1 MPGCRWTPGW
11 PRSCRRCGPTCP
23 CPTPPRGRCTPG
35 SAERHRQIR
44 RRGGW
49 TGHAGR
55 RLRCRAPDARAKAN
69 VRERWVGV
77 AWSASIL
84 KPAFPTAFSLMHTS
98 LQLVLILL
106 AVAVLVAAAARAL
119 RLPTMLGYLVTGI
132 AIGPFALGWIPDIA
146 EARYLAE
153 FGVVFLMF
161 SIGLEFSLPR
171 LMTMRMTV
179 LGFGGAQVV
188 LTIAFTA
195 LVAWMLG
202 LPLLASLALG
212 GIMSMS
218 STAIVSKL
226 LAERLEIQTPH
237 GRQIFGALLF
247 QDLAVVPLLILIPAF
262 ATQSDAMATDLA
274 LAMFKAVVVLGFL
287 LFVGQRIMRPWF
299 QWVAGR
305 KSPELFTLNLLL
317 FTLGLAFLTESAG
330 LSLALGAFLAG
341 MLISETEYRYQ
352 VEDDIKPFR
361 DVLLGLFFVT
371 IGMRLDLMQVML
383 KVDVLLLVVAII
395 IGKGVLVAALS
406 MAFGSS
412 RPTAVRTAVGL
423 AQAGEF
429 GFVLLAQATD
439 LKLLGVGVSQPVLAA
454 MVLSMLIAPFMI
466 HRMDTLTR
474 LIAGSEWAGRAK
486 EVHDIAVKTFG
497 KARHVIVC
505 GYGRSGQNLARLLE
519 AEGISF
525 IALDADPERIRAVAA
540 SGVSVVYGDAS
551 RREVLVAAG
560 LSRAQAVV
568 VTYADVHSSMAILR
582 HVRELR
588 PELPVVVRTID
599 DTHID
604 ALKAAGA
611 AEVVSEV
618 MEGSLMLASHALML
632 LGVPLTQVLKRIREV
647 RETRYAM
654 MRGFFRGASDA
665 DDELDQHAQPR
676 LHTVLITQ
684 GAAAAGH
691 SLESLALDELLVE
704 VVAIRRQGIK
714 GVDPQPDTE
723 IQVGDVLVLRGAADG
738 LAAAEFRVLQ
748 G

>member
-1 MPGCRWTPGW
+1 MH
-11 PRSCRRCGPTCP
+11 S
-23 CPTPPRGRCTPG
+23 
-35 SAERHRQIR
+35 
-44 RRGGW
+44 
-49 TGHAGR
+49 
-55 RLRCRAPDARAKAN
+55 
-69 VRERWVGV
+69 
-77 AWSASIL
+77 
-84 KPAFPTAFSLMHTS
+84 SLE
-98 LQLVLILL
+98 LALILL
-106 AVAVLVAAAARAL
+106 AAAVLVAAVTRAL
-119 RLPTMLGYLVTGI
+119 HLPTMLGYLLTGI
-132 AIGPFALGWIPDIA
+132 AIGPYALGWIPDSE

-179 LGFGGAQVV
+179 FGFGGAQVV
-188 LTIAFTA
+188 LTILITA
-195 LVAWMLG
+195 LIAWLLD
-202 LPLLASLALG
+202 LPLLAAIALG

-218 STAIVSKL
+218 STAIVSKM

-262 ATQSDAMATDLA
+262 AKDADDMGFVLG
-274 LAMFKAVVVLGFL
+274 LAMFKAVLVLGFL
-287 LFVGQRIMRPWF
+287 LFFGQRIMRPWF
-299 QWVAGR
+299 QWVASR
-305 KSPELFTLNLLL
+305 KSPEIFTLNLLL

-341 MLISETEYRYQ
+341 MLVSETEYRYQ

-371 IGMRLDLMQVML
+371 IGMRLDLGQVIVNWL
-383 KVDVLLLVVAII
+383 DVLLMLLAII
-395 IGKGVLVAALS
+395 VGKGLLVAGLAKL
-406 MAFGSS
+406 FGSVRATS
-412 RPTAVRTAVGL
+412 VRTALGL

-429 GFVLLAQATD
+429 GFVLLAVAYD
-439 LKLLGVGVSQPVLAA
+439 LKLLGADIAQPVLAS
-454 MVLSMLIAPFMI
+454 MVLSMLVAPLI
-466 HRMDTLTR
+466 INNMDKLTG
-474 LIAGSEWAGRAK
+474 LLAGSEWAGRAK

-497 KARHVIVC
+497 KSKHVIIC

-525 IALDADPERIRAVAA
+525 VALESDPERIRAVAA
-540 SGVSVVYGDAS
+540 LGVSVVYGDAS
-551 RREVLVAAG
+551 RREVLMAAG

-568 VTYADVHSSMAILR
+568 VTYADLHSSMAILR

-604 ALKAAGA
+604 KLKEAGA

-618 MEGSLMLASHALML
+618 MEGSLMLASQAMML
-632 LGVPLTQVLKRIREV
+632 VGVPFTQVLKRIREV
-647 RETRYAM
+647 RESRYAM
-654 MRGFFRGASDA
+654 MRGFFHGASDV
-665 DDELDQHAQPR
+665 DDVLDHATHSR
-676 LHTVLITQ
+676 LNTILVSQ
-684 GAAAAGH
+684 GSAAIGRT
-691 SLESLALDELLVE
+691 LEALDLDELLVE
-704 VVAIRRQGIK
+704 VVAIRRQGGK
-714 GVDPQPDTE
+714 SLEPQPETE

-738 LAAAEFRVLQ
+738 LAAAEIRLLQ

>member
-1 MPGCRWTPGW
+1 
-11 PRSCRRCGPTCP
+11 
-23 CPTPPRGRCTPG
+23 
-35 SAERHRQIR
+35 
-44 RRGGW
+44 
-49 TGHAGR
+49 
-55 RLRCRAPDARAKAN
+55 
-69 VRERWVGV
+69 
-77 AWSASIL
+77 
-84 KPAFPTAFSLMHTS
+84 MHSS
-98 LQLVLILL
+98 LQIVLILL

-132 AIGPFALGWIPDIA
+132 AIGPFALGWIPDS
-146 EARYLAE
+146 EGARYLAE

-171 LMTMRMTV
+171 LMTMRLTV
-179 LGFGGAQVV
+179 FGFGGAQVG
-188 LTIAFTA
+188 LTILFTA
-195 LVAWMLG
+195 LIAWLLD
-202 LPLLASLALG
+202 LPLLAAVALG

-262 ATQSDAMATDLA
+262 ARESATMGTDLM
-274 LAMFKAVVVLGFL
+274 LAMLKAIAVLGFL

-341 MLISETEYRYQ
+341 MLVSETEYRYQ

-371 IGMRLDLMQVML
+371 IGMRLDLMQVMANWG
-383 KVDVLLLVVAII
+383 DVLILVTAIVLGKGLLVA
-395 IGKGVLVAALS
+395 GLS
-406 MAFGSS
+406 MAFGSA
-412 RPTAVRTAVGL
+412 RPTAARTALGL

-429 GFVLLAQATD
+429 GFVLLAQAAD
-439 LKLLGVGVSQPVLAA
+439 LKLLGAEVTQPVLAA
-454 MVLSMLIAPFMI
+454 MVMSMLIAPVLI
-466 HRMDTLTR
+466 NRMDSLTR
-474 LIAGSEWAGRAK
+474 LLAGSEWAGRAK

-497 KARHVIVC
+497 KTKHVIVC

-519 AEGISF
+519 AEGVTF
-525 IALDADPERIRAVAA
+525 VALDADPERIRAVAA

-568 VTYADVHSSMAILR
+568 VTYSDLHSSMAILR

-632 LGVPLTQVLKRIREV
+632 LGVPLSQVLKRIRKV
-647 RETRYAM
+647 RESRYAM

-665 DDELDQHAQPR
+665 DDELDAHAQPR
-676 LHTVLITQ
+676 LHTVLVTQ
-684 GAAAAGH
+684 GAAAVGH
-691 SLESLALDELLVE
+691 TLDELALDELLVE
-704 VVAIRRQGIK
+704 VVAIRRHGIQGI
-714 GVDPQPDTE
+714 DPEPAARIE
-723 IQVGDVLVLRGAADG
+723 ASDVLVLRGAADG
-738 LAAAEFRVLQ
+738 LAAAEFRVMQ

>member
-1 MPGCRWTPGW
+1 
-11 PRSCRRCGPTCP
+11 
-23 CPTPPRGRCTPG
+23 
-35 SAERHRQIR
+35 
-44 RRGGW
+44 
-49 TGHAGR
+49 
-55 RLRCRAPDARAKAN
+55 
-69 VRERWVGV
+69 
-77 AWSASIL
+77 
-84 KPAFPTAFSLMHTS
+84 MHSS

-106 AVAVLVAAAARAL
+106 AAAVLVVAAARAL

-132 AIGPFALGWIPDIA
+132 AIGPFALGWIPDS
-146 EARYLAE
+146 EEERYLAE

-171 LMTMRMTV
+171 LMTMRATV
-179 LGFGGAQVV
+179 FGFGGAQVV
-188 LTIAFTA
+188 LTIACAA
-195 LVAWMLG
+195 LIAWLFG
-202 LPLLASLALG
+202 LPLLAAVALG

-262 ATQSDAMATDLA
+262 AKDADDMGMVLGLA
-274 LAMFKAVVVLGFL
+274 VLKAVAVLGFL
-287 LFVGQRIMRPWF
+287 LFVGQRVMRPWF

-317 FTLGLAFLTESAG
+317 FTLGLAFLTEKAG

-341 MLISETEYRYQ
+341 MLVSETEYRYQ

-371 IGMRLDLMQVML
+371 IGMRLDPMQVML
-383 KVDVLLLVVAII
+383 NWNSVLLLVAAIV
-395 IGKGVLVAALS
+395 IGKGLLVAGLAT
-406 MAFGSS
+406 AFGST
-412 RPTAVRTAVGL
+412 RPTAVRTALGL

-429 GFVLLAQATD
+429 GFVLLAQAAD
-439 LKLLGVGVSQPVLAA
+439 LKLLGADITQPVLAA
-454 MVLSMLIAPFMI
+454 MVVSMLIAPLLI
-466 HRMDTLTR
+466 NRMDTLTR
-474 LIAGSEWAGRAK
+474 LLAGSEWAGRAK
-486 EVHDIAVKTFG
+486 EVHDIAVRTFG
-497 KARHVIVC
+497 KTRHVIVC

-519 AEGISF
+519 AEGISLV
-525 IALDADPERIRAVAA
+525 ALDADPERIRAVAA

-568 VTYADVHSSMAILR
+568 VTYSDVHSSMAILR
-582 HVRELR
+582 HVRELK

-632 LGVPLTQVLKRIREV
+632 VGVPLSRVLKRVRDV

-665 DDELDQHAQPR
+665 DDELDQQTQPR
-676 LHTVLITQ
+676 LNTVLVTQ
-684 GAAAAGH
+684 GAAAVGR
-691 SLESLALDELLVE
+691 SLEELALDELLVD
-704 VVAIRRQGIK
+704 VVAIRRQGGK
-714 GVDPQPDTE
+714 GVEPRPDTR
-723 IQVGDVLVLRGAADG
+723 IQAGDVLVLRGAADG
-738 LAAAEFRVLQ
+738 LATAEFRVLQ

>member
-1 MPGCRWTPGW
+1 
-11 PRSCRRCGPTCP
+11 
-23 CPTPPRGRCTPG
+23 
-35 SAERHRQIR
+35 
-44 RRGGW
+44 
-49 TGHAGR
+49 
-55 RLRCRAPDARAKAN
+55 
-69 VRERWVGV
+69 
-77 AWSASIL
+77 
-84 KPAFPTAFSLMHTS
+84 MHSS

-106 AVAVLVAAAARAL
+106 AAAVLVVAVARIL
-119 RLPTMLGYLVTGI
+119 RLPTMLGYLVTGV
-132 AIGPFALGWIPDIA
+132 AIGPFALGLIPDSQ

-171 LMTMRMTV
+171 LMSMRMTV
-179 LGFGGAQVV
+179 FGFGGAQVV
-188 LTIAFTA
+188 LTIALTA
-195 LVAWMLG
+195 LIAWLLD
-202 LPLLASLALG
+202 LPLLAAIALG

-247 QDLAVVPLLILIPAF
+247 QDLAVVPLIILIPAF
-262 ATQSDAMATDLA
+262 TQDSDAMAATLG
-274 LAMFKAVVVLGFL
+274 LAMLKAVVVLAFL

-299 QWVAGR
+299 QWVAGH

-341 MLISETEYRYQ
+341 MLVSETEYRYQ

-371 IGMRLDLMQVML
+371 IGMHLDPMQVMQNWGG
-383 KVDVLLLVVAII
+383 VLLMVAAIV
-395 IGKGVLVAALS
+395 IGKGLLVAGLA
-406 MAFGSS
+406 MVFGSA
-412 RPTAVRTAVGL
+412 RPTAVRTALGL

-429 GFVLLAQATD
+429 GFVLLALAVD
-439 LKLLGVGVSQPVLAA
+439 MKLLGADITQPVLAA
-454 MVLSMLIAPFMI
+454 MVLSMLIAPLLI
-466 HRMDTLTR
+466 NRMDLLTR

-497 KARHVIVC
+497 KTKHVILC

-519 AEGISF
+519 AEDITF
-525 IALDADPERIRAVAA
+525 VALDADPERIRAVAA

-568 VTYADVHSSMAILR
+568 VTYSDVHSSMAILR

-599 DTHID
+599 ETHID
-604 ALKAAGA
+604 ELKAAGA
-611 AEVVSEV
+611 TEVVSEM

-632 LGVPLTQVLKRIREV
+632 LGVPLSQVLKRIREV
-647 RETRYAM
+647 RESRYAM
-654 MRGFFRGASDA
+654 MRGFFRGSSDV
-665 DDELDQHAQPR
+665 DDELDHHAQPR
-676 LHTVLITQ
+676 LHTVLVTQ
-684 GAAAAGH
+684 GAAAAGRR
-691 SLESLALDELLVE
+691 LESLALDELLVD

-723 IQVGDVLVLRGAADG
+723 IHVGDVLMLRGAADG
-738 LAAAEFRVLQ
+738 LAAAEIRVLQ

>member
-1 MPGCRWTPGW
+1 
-11 PRSCRRCGPTCP
+11 
-23 CPTPPRGRCTPG
+23 
-35 SAERHRQIR
+35 
-44 RRGGW
+44 
-49 TGHAGR
+49 
-55 RLRCRAPDARAKAN
+55 
-69 VRERWVGV
+69 
-77 AWSASIL
+77 
-84 KPAFPTAFSLMHTS
+84 MHSS

-132 AIGPFALGWIPDIA
+132 AIGPFALGWIPDSE

-179 LGFGGAQVV
+179 FGFGGAQVV
-188 LTIAFTA
+188 LTIVLTA
-195 LVAWMLG
+195 LIAWLLD
-202 LPLLASLALG
+202 LPLLAAIALG

-262 ATQSDAMATDLA
+262 AKESDAMAAILG

-299 QWVAGR
+299 QWVAGH

-383 KVDVLLLVVAII
+383 NWGDVLLLVAAIVV
-395 IGKGVLVAALS
+395 GKILLVGGLA

-412 RPTAVRTAVGL
+412 RPTAVRTALGL

-429 GFVLLAQATD
+429 GFVLLAQAAD
-439 LKLLGVGVSQPVLAA
+439 LRLLGAEITQPVLAA
-454 MVLSMLIAPFMI
+454 MVVSMLIAPLLI
-466 HRMDTLTR
+466 HRMDAITR

-497 KARHVIVC
+497 KTQHVIVC
-505 GYGRSGQNLARLLE
+505 GYGRSGQNLSRLLE

-525 IALDADPERIRAVAA
+525 VALDADPERIRAVAA
-540 SGVSVVYGDAS
+540 SGVNVVYGDAS

-568 VTYADVHSSMAILR
+568 VTYADLHSSMAILR
-582 HVRELR
+582 HVRDLR

-676 LHTVLITQ
+676 LNTVLITQ

-691 SLESLALDELLVE
+691 SLESLALGELLVE

-723 IQVGDVLVLRGAADG
+723 IKVGDVLVLRGTADG

>member
-1 MPGCRWTPGW
+1 
-11 PRSCRRCGPTCP
+11 
-23 CPTPPRGRCTPG
+23 
-35 SAERHRQIR
+35 
-44 RRGGW
+44 
-49 TGHAGR
+49 
-55 RLRCRAPDARAKAN
+55 
-69 VRERWVGV
+69 
-77 AWSASIL
+77 
-84 KPAFPTAFSLMHTS
+84 MHSS
-98 LQLVLILL
+98 LQIVLVLL

-132 AIGPFALGWIPDIA
+132 AIGPYAMGWIPDSA

-179 LGFGGAQVV
+179 FGFGGAQVV
-188 LTIAFTA
+188 LTTLLAAVI
-195 LVAWMLG
+195 AWMLG
-202 LPLLASLALG
+202 LPPLAAVAVG
-212 GIMSMS
+212 GIMSLS

-237 GRQIFGALLF
+237 GRQILGALLF

-262 ATQSDAMATDLA
+262 ARESEAMAATLG

-299 QWVAGR
+299 QWVAGF

-317 FTLGLAFLTESAG
+317 FTLGLAFLTEVAG

-341 MLISETEYRYQ
+341 MLVSETEYRYQ

-371 IGMRLDLMQVML
+371 IGMRLDLMQVIFHWG
-383 KVDVLLLVVAII
+383 DVLLLVAAIV
-395 IGKGVLVAALS
+395 IGKGLLVAGLA
-406 MAFGSS
+406 MVFGSA
-412 RPTAVRTAVGL
+412 RPTAARTALGL

-429 GFVLLAQATD
+429 GFVLLAQAAD
-439 LKLLGVGVSQPVLAA
+439 LKLLGAEITQPVLAA
-454 MVLSMLIAPFMI
+454 MVLSMLVAPLLI
-466 HRMDTLTR
+466 NHMDTLTR

-486 EVHDIAVKTFG
+486 QVHDIAVKTFG
-497 KARHVIVC
+497 KSRHVILC

-519 AEGISF
+519 AEGITF
-525 IALDADPERIRAVAA
+525 VALDADPERIRAVAA

-560 LSRAQAVV
+560 LSRAQAVI
-568 VTYADVHSSMAILR
+568 VTYSDVHSSMAILR

-632 LGVPLTQVLKRIREV
+632 LGVPLAQVLKRVRGV
-647 RETRYAM
+647 RESRYSL
-654 MRGFFRGASDA
+654 MRGYFRGASDVEE
-665 DDELDQHAQPR
+665 DLDQQSQPR
-676 LHTVLITQ
+676 LHTVLIPQ
-684 GAAAAGH
+684 GAAAAGRT
-691 SLESLALDELLVE
+691 LEALALGELPVD

-714 GVDPQPDTE
+714 GVDPEPETV
-723 IQVGDVLVLRGAADG
+723 IQVGDVLMLRGAADA

>member
-1 MPGCRWTPGW
+1 
-11 PRSCRRCGPTCP
+11 
-23 CPTPPRGRCTPG
+23 
-35 SAERHRQIR
+35 
-44 RRGGW
+44 
-49 TGHAGR
+49 
-55 RLRCRAPDARAKAN
+55 
-69 VRERWVGV
+69 
-77 AWSASIL
+77 
-84 KPAFPTAFSLMHTS
+84 MHS
-98 LQLVLILL
+98 GLELVLILL
-106 AVAVLVAAAARAL
+106 AAAVLVAALARAL

-132 AIGPFALGWIPDIA
+132 AIGPFALGWIPDSE

-179 LGFGGAQVV
+179 FGFGGAQVV
-188 LTIAFTA
+188 LTIALTA
-195 LVAWMLG
+195 LIAWLLD
-202 LPLLASLALG
+202 LPLLAAIALG

-218 STAIVSKL
+218 STAIVSKM

-262 ATQSDAMATDLA
+262 AQESEAMAATLG

-299 QWVAGR
+299 QWVAGH

-341 MLISETEYRYQ
+341 MLVSETEYRYQ

-371 IGMRLDLMQVML
+371 IGMRLDLMQVMSNWG
-383 KVDVLLLVVAII
+383 DVLLLVAAIVV
-395 IGKGVLVAALS
+395 GKAVLVTGLG
-406 MAFGSS
+406 MAFGSAK
-412 RPTAVRTAVGL
+412 PTAVRTALGL

-429 GFVLLAQATD
+429 GFVLLALTVD
-439 LKLLGVGVSQPVLAA
+439 VNLLGAQVTQPVLAA
-454 MVLSMLIAPFMI
+454 MVLSMLMAPLI
-466 HRMDTLTR
+466 INRMDTLTR
-474 LIAGSEWAGRAK
+474 LLAGSEWAGRAK
-486 EVHDIAVKTFG
+486 EVHDIAVQTFG
-497 KARHVIVC
+497 KSKHVIVC
-505 GYGRSGQNLARLLE
+505 GYGRSGQNLARLFE
-519 AEGISF
+519 AENISF
-525 IALDADPERIRAVAA
+525 VALDADPERIRAVAA

-560 LSRAQAVV
+560 LSRAQAIV
-568 VTYADVHSSMAILR
+568 VTYSDLHSSMAILR
-582 HVRELR
+582 HVRDLR

-632 LGVPLTQVLKRIREV
+632 LGVPLSQVLKRIREV

-654 MRGFFRGASDA
+654 MRGFFRGASDV
-665 DDELDQHAQPR
+665 DDEFDQQSQPR
-676 LHTVLITQ
+676 LHTVLIPQ
-684 GAAAAGH
+684 GSAAAGRR
-691 SLESLALDELLVE
+691 LEELALDDLLVE

-714 GVDPQPDTE
+714 GVDPQPETE
-723 IQVGDVLVLRGAADG
+723 IRVGDVLVLRGAADG
-738 LAAAEFRVLQ
+738 LAAAEMRVLQ

>member
-1 MPGCRWTPGW
+1 MPM
-11 PRSCRRCGPTCP
+11 
-23 CPTPPRGRCTPG
+23 
-35 SAERHRQIR
+35 
-44 RRGGW
+44 
-49 TGHAGR
+49 
-55 RLRCRAPDARAKAN
+55 KAC
-69 VRERWVGV
+69 
-77 AWSASIL
+77 
-84 KPAFPTAFSLMHTS
+84 MHS
-98 LQLVLILL
+98 GLQLVLILL
-106 AVAVLVAAAARAL
+106 AAAVLVAAAARAL

-132 AIGPFALGWIPDIA
+132 AIGPAALGWIPDSD

-179 LGFGGAQVV
+179 FGFGGAQVV
-188 LTIAFTA
+188 LTIAISAT
-195 LVAWMLG
+195 LAWLFG
-202 LPLLASLALG
+202 LPLLAAIAVG

-262 ATQSDAMATDLA
+262 AKESDTMAISLA
-274 LAMFKAVVVLGFL
+274 LAMLKAVVVLGFL

-299 QWVAGR
+299 QWVAGH

-317 FTLGLAFLTESAG
+317 FTLGLAFLTDSAG

-341 MLISETEYRYQ
+341 MLVSETEYRYQ

-383 KVDVLLLVVAII
+383 NWGDVLLLVAAIV
-395 IGKGVLVAALS
+395 IGKATLVTGLAL
-406 MAFGSS
+406 AFGST
-412 RPTAVRTAVGL
+412 RPTAIRTALGL

-429 GFVLLAQATD
+429 GFVLLAQAAD
-439 LKLLGVGVSQPVLAA
+439 LKLLGADITQPVLAA
-454 MVLSMLIAPFMI
+454 MVLSMLIAPLLI
-466 HRMDTLTR
+466 NHLDTLTR

-497 KARHVIVC
+497 KSKHVIVC

-519 AEGISF
+519 AEGITF

-540 SGVSVVYGDAS
+540 SGVNVVYGDAS

-568 VTYADVHSSMAILR
+568 VTYSDLHSTMAILR

-588 PELPVVVRTID
+588 PDLPVVVRTID

-632 LGVPLTQVLKRIREV
+632 LGVPLSQVLKRIQEV
-647 RETRYAM
+647 RESRYAM
-654 MRGFFRGASDA
+654 MRGFFRGASDV
-665 DDELDQHAQPR
+665 DNELDHQSQPR
-676 LHTVLITQ
+676 LHTVLIPQ

-691 SLESLALDELLVE
+691 TLESLALDHLLVE

-714 GVDPQPDTE
+714 GVDPQPETE
-723 IQVGDVLVLRGAADG
+723 VQVGDVLMLRGAADG
-738 LAAAEFRVLQ
+738 LAAAEIRVLQ

>member
-1 MPGCRWTPGW
+1 LHSG
-11 PRSCRRCGPTCP
+11 
-23 CPTPPRGRCTPG
+23 
-35 SAERHRQIR
+35 
-44 RRGGW
+44 
-49 TGHAGR
+49 
-55 RLRCRAPDARAKAN
+55 
-69 VRERWVGV
+69 
-77 AWSASIL
+77 
-84 KPAFPTAFSLMHTS
+84 

-106 AVAVLVAAAARAL
+106 AAAVLVAAAARAL

-132 AIGPFALGWIPDIA
+132 AIGPFALGWIPDSE

-179 LGFGGAQVV
+179 FGFGGAQVV
-188 LTIAFTA
+188 LTIVLTA
-195 LVAWMLG
+195 LIAWLLD
-202 LPLLASLALG
+202 LPLLAAIALG

-218 STAIVSKL
+218 STAIVSKMM
-226 LAERLEIQTPH
+226 AERMEIQTPH

-262 ATQSDAMATDLA
+262 AKESDAMAATLA
-274 LAMFKAVVVLGFL
+274 LAMLKAVVVLGFL

-299 QWVAGR
+299 QWVAGY

-317 FTLGLAFLTESAG
+317 FTLGLAYLTESAG

-341 MLISETEYRYQ
+341 MLVSETEYRYQ

-383 KVDVLLLVVAII
+383 NWGDVLLLVAAIV
-395 IGKGVLVAALS
+395 IGKAMLVAGLGL
-406 MAFGSS
+406 AFGSA
-412 RPTAVRTAVGL
+412 RPTAVRTALGL

-429 GFVLLAQATD
+429 GFVLLAQASD
-439 LKLLGVGVSQPVLAA
+439 LNLLGAEITQPVLAA
-454 MVLSMLIAPFMI
+454 MVLSMLIAPLMI
-466 HRMDTLTR
+466 NRMDTLTR
-474 LIAGSEWAGRAK
+474 LLAGSEWAGRAK

-497 KARHVIVC
+497 KSKHVIVC
-505 GYGRSGQNLARLLE
+505 GYGRSGQNLARLFE
-519 AEGISF
+519 AEDISF
-525 IALDADPERIRAVAA
+525 VALDADPERIRAVAA

-560 LSRAQAVV
+560 LSRAQAIV
-568 VTYADVHSSMAILR
+568 VTYSDLHSSMAILR

-604 ALKAAGA
+604 ELKAAGA

-632 LGVPLTQVLKRIREV
+632 LGIPLSQVLKRIRGV

-654 MRGFFRGASDA
+654 MRGYFRGASDA
-665 DDELDQHAQPR
+665 DDELDHQSQPR
-676 LHTVLITQ
+676 LHTVLIPQ
-684 GAAAAGH
+684 GAAAAGRT
-691 SLESLALDELLVE
+691 LEDLALDDLLVE

-723 IQVGDVLVLRGAADG
+723 IRVGDVLMLRGAADG
-738 LAAAEFRVLQ
+738 LAAAEIRVLQ

>member
-1 MPGCRWTPGW
+1 
-11 PRSCRRCGPTCP
+11 
-23 CPTPPRGRCTPG
+23 
-35 SAERHRQIR
+35 
-44 RRGGW
+44 
-49 TGHAGR
+49 
-55 RLRCRAPDARAKAN
+55 
-69 VRERWVGV
+69 
-77 AWSASIL
+77 
-84 KPAFPTAFSLMHTS
+84 MHSS

-106 AVAVLVAAAARAL
+106 AVAVLVAAAARVL

-132 AIGPFALGWIPDIA
+132 AIGPFALGWIPDSA
-146 EARYLAE
+146 QARYLAE

-161 SIGLEFSLPR
+161 SIGLEFSLAR
-171 LMTMRMTV
+171 LMTMRLTV
-179 LGFGGAQVV
+179 FGFGGAQVV
-188 LTIAFTA
+188 LTIALTTG
-195 LVAWMLG
+195 VAWLLD
-202 LPLLASLALG
+202 LPLLAALALG

-237 GRQIFGALLF
+237 GRQVFGALLF
-247 QDLAVVPLLILIPAF
+247 QDLAVVPLLILVPAF
-262 ATQSDAMATDLA
+262 ATQSDGMAIDLA
-274 LAMFKAVVVLGFL
+274 LAGIKAVAVLGFL
-287 LFVGQRIMRPWF
+287 LFVGQRVMRPWF

-371 IGMRLDLMQVML
+371 IGMRLDLAQVL
-383 KVDVLLLVVAII
+383 LNWADVLLLVVAIVV
-395 IGKGVLVAALS
+395 GKGLLVAALA
-406 MAFGSS
+406 MAFGSP
-412 RPTAVRTAVGL
+412 RPTAVRTALGL

-429 GFVLLAQATD
+429 GFVLLAQAAD
-439 LKLLGVGVSQPVLAA
+439 LNLLGAPVTQPVLAA
-454 MVLSMLIAPFMI
+454 MVISMLAAPFLI
-466 HRMDTLTR
+466 HRMDVLTR

-497 KARHVIVC
+497 KAQHVIVC

-525 IALDADPERIRAVAA
+525 VALDADPERIRAVAA
-540 SGVSVVYGDAS
+540 SGASVVYGDAS

-560 LSRAQAVV
+560 LSRAQAIV
-568 VTYADVHSSMAILR
+568 VTYSDIPSSMAILR

-588 PELPVVVRTID
+588 PDLPVVVRTID

-632 LGVPLTQVLKRIREV
+632 LGVPLSQVLKRIREV
-647 RETRYAM
+647 RETRYAL
-654 MRGFFRGASDA
+654 MRGFFRGASDV
-665 DDELDQHAQPR
+665 DDELDQAAQPR

-684 GAAAAGH
+684 GAAAPGH
-691 SLESLALDELLVE
+691 TLEELKLGELLVD

-714 GVDPQPDTE
+714 GVDPQPDTL
-723 IQVGDVLVLRGAADG
+723 IQAGDVLVLRGAADG

>member
-1 MPGCRWTPGW
+1 
-11 PRSCRRCGPTCP
+11 
-23 CPTPPRGRCTPG
+23 
-35 SAERHRQIR
+35 
-44 RRGGW
+44 
-49 TGHAGR
+49 
-55 RLRCRAPDARAKAN
+55 
-69 VRERWVGV
+69 
-77 AWSASIL
+77 
-84 KPAFPTAFSLMHTS
+84 MHSS

-132 AIGPFALGWIPDIA
+132 AIGPFALGWIPDSE

-195 LVAWMLG
+195 LVAWVLG

-247 QDLAVVPLLILIPAF
+247 QDLALGLAGLK
-262 ATQSDAMATDLA
+262 AT
-274 LAMFKAVVVLGFL
+274 VVLGFL
-287 LFVGQRIMRPWF
+287 LFVGQRMMRPWF

-352 VEDDIKPFR
+352 VEGDIKPFR

-371 IGMRLDLMQVML
+371 IGMRLDPMQVILNWGDVML
-383 KVDVLLLVVAII
+383 
-395 IGKGVLVAALS
+395 LVAAIVAGKGLLVGGLAL
-406 MAFGSS
+406 AFGNT
-412 RPTAVRTAVGL
+412 RPTAVRTALGL

-429 GFVLLAQATD
+429 GFVLLAQAAD
-439 LKLLGVGVSQPVLAA
+439 LQLLGASVTQPVLAA
-454 MVLSMLIAPFMI
+454 MVLSMLIAPLLI
-466 HRMDTLTR
+466 HRMDALTR

-497 KARHVIVC
+497 KMQHVIVC

-519 AEGISF
+519 AEDVSF

-568 VTYADVHSSMAILR
+568 VTYSDVHSSMAILR

-588 PELPVVVRTID
+588 PDLPVVVRTVD
-599 DTHID
+599 DSHID

-618 MEGSLMLASHALML
+618 MEGSLMLASQALML
-632 LGVPLTQVLKRIREV
+632 VGVPLSQVLKRIREV
-647 RETRYAM
+647 RETRYAL
-654 MRGFFRGASDA
+654 MRGFFRGASDV
-665 DDELDQHAQPR
+665 DDDLDQDAQPR

-691 SLESLALDELLVE
+691 SLESLALHELLVE

-714 GVDPQPDTE
+714 GVDPQPDTR
-723 IQVGDVLVLRGAADG
+723 IQVGDVLMLRGAADG

>member
-1 MPGCRWTPGW
+1 MKDR
-11 PRSCRRCGPTCP
+11 
-23 CPTPPRGRCTPG
+23 
-35 SAERHRQIR
+35 
-44 RRGGW
+44 
-49 TGHAGR
+49 
-55 RLRCRAPDARAKAN
+55 
-69 VRERWVGV
+69 
-77 AWSASIL
+77 
-84 KPAFPTAFSLMHTS
+84 MHSS

-106 AVAVLVAAAARAL
+106 AVAVLVAAAARVL
-119 RLPTMLGYLVTGI
+119 RLPTMLGYLVTGV
-132 AIGPFALGWIPDIA
+132 AIGPFALGWIPDSA

-161 SIGLEFSLPR
+161 SVGLEFSLPR
-171 LMTMRMTV
+171 LMSMRMTV
-179 LGFGGAQVV
+179 FGFGGAQVG
-188 LTIAFTA
+188 LTIALTA
-195 LVAWMLG
+195 LIAWLLD
-202 LPLLASLALG
+202 LPLLAAIALG

-226 LAERLEIQTPH
+226 LAERMEIQTPH
-237 GRQIFGALLF
+237 GRQILGALLF

-262 ATQSDAMATDLA
+262 TRESDAMAAILG
-274 LAMFKAVVVLGFL
+274 LAMLKAVVVLGFL

-317 FTLGLAFLTESAG
+317 FTLGLAYLTETAG

-341 MLISETEYRYQ
+341 MLVSETEYRYQ

-371 IGMRLDLMQVML
+371 IGMRLDLMQIML
-383 KVDVLLLVVAII
+383 NWGDVLLMVAAIV
-395 IGKGVLVAALS
+395 IGKGVLVAGLA
-406 MAFGSS
+406 MVFGSA
-412 RPTAVRTAVGL
+412 RPTAVRSALGL

-429 GFVLLAQATD
+429 GFVLLALAAD
-439 LKLLGVGVSQPVLAA
+439 LRLLGADITQPVLAA
-454 MVLSMLIAPFMI
+454 MVLSMLIAPLLI
-466 HRMDTLTR
+466 NRMDLLTR

-497 KARHVIVC
+497 KTKHVILC

-519 AEGISF
+519 AEGITF

-568 VTYADVHSSMAILR
+568 VTYSDVHSSMAILR

-599 DTHID
+599 ETHID
-604 ALKAAGA
+604 ELKAAGA
-611 AEVVSEV
+611 TEVVSEM

-632 LGVPLTQVLKRIREV
+632 LGVPLSQVLKRIREV
-647 RETRYAM
+647 RESRYAM
-654 MRGFFRGASDA
+654 MRGFFRGSSDV
-665 DDELDQHAQPR
+665 DDELDHQAQPR
-676 LHTVLITQ
+676 LHTVLVTQ
-684 GAAAAGH
+684 GAAAAGKR
-691 SLESLALDELLVE
+691 LESLALDELLVE

-723 IQVGDVLVLRGAADG
+723 ILVGDVLMLRGAADG

>member
-1 MPGCRWTPGW
+1 
-11 PRSCRRCGPTCP
+11 
-23 CPTPPRGRCTPG
+23 
-35 SAERHRQIR
+35 
-44 RRGGW
+44 
-49 TGHAGR
+49 
-55 RLRCRAPDARAKAN
+55 
-69 VRERWVGV
+69 
-77 AWSASIL
+77 
-84 KPAFPTAFSLMHTS
+84 MHSS

-106 AVAVLVAAAARAL
+106 AAAVLVVAAARAL

-132 AIGPFALGWIPDIA
+132 AVGPFALGWIPDS
-146 EARYLAE
+146 EEERYLAE

-171 LMTMRMTV
+171 LMSMRATV
-179 LGFGGAQVV
+179 FGFGGAQVV
-188 LTIAFTA
+188 LTIACAA
-195 LVAWMLG
+195 LIAWLLG
-202 LPLLASLALG
+202 LPLLAAVALG
-212 GIMSMS
+212 GIVSMS

-262 ATQSDAMATDLA
+262 AKDADDMGMVLGLA
-274 LAMFKAVVVLGFL
+274 VLKAVAVLGFL
-287 LFVGQRIMRPWF
+287 LFVGQRVMRPWF
-299 QWVAGR
+299 QWVAGH

-317 FTLGLAFLTESAG
+317 FTLGLAFLTEKAG

-341 MLISETEYRYQ
+341 MLVSETEYRYQ

-371 IGMRLDLMQVML
+371 IGMRLDPMQVML
-383 KVDVLLLVVAII
+383 NWNSVLLLVAAIV
-395 IGKGVLVAALS
+395 IGKGVLVAGLAT
-406 MAFGSS
+406 AFGSS
-412 RPTAVRTAVGL
+412 RPTAVRTALGL

-429 GFVLLAQATD
+429 GFVLLAQAAD
-439 LKLLGVGVSQPVLAA
+439 LKLLGADITQPVLAA
-454 MVLSMLIAPFMI
+454 MVVSMLIAPLLI
-466 HRMDTLTR
+466 NRMDTLTR
-474 LIAGSEWAGRAK
+474 LLAGSEWAGRAK

-497 KARHVIVC
+497 KSQHVIVC
-505 GYGRSGQNLARLLE
+505 GYGRSGQKLARLLE

-525 IALDADPERIRAVAA
+525 VALEADPERIRAVAA

-568 VTYADVHSSMAILR
+568 VTYSDVHSSMAILR
-582 HVRELR
+582 HVRELK

-632 LGVPLTQVLKRIREV
+632 VGVPLSRVLKRVRDV

-665 DDELDQHAQPR
+665 DDELDQQTQPR
-676 LHTVLITQ
+676 LNTVLLTQ
-684 GAAAAGH
+684 GAAAVGR
-691 SLESLALDELLVE
+691 SLEELALEELLVE

-714 GVDPQPDTE
+714 GIDPQPDTR
-723 IQVGDVLVLRGAADG
+723 IQAGDVLVLRGAADG

>member
-1 MPGCRWTPGW
+1 
-11 PRSCRRCGPTCP
+11 
-23 CPTPPRGRCTPG
+23 
-35 SAERHRQIR
+35 
-44 RRGGW
+44 
-49 TGHAGR
+49 
-55 RLRCRAPDARAKAN
+55 
-69 VRERWVGV
+69 
-77 AWSASIL
+77 
-84 KPAFPTAFSLMHTS
+84 MHS
-98 LQLVLILL
+98 GLELVLVLL
-106 AVAVLVAAAARAL
+106 AAAVLVAAAARAL

-132 AIGPFALGWIPDIA
+132 AIGPFALGWIPDSE

-179 LGFGGAQVV
+179 FGFGGAQVV
-188 LTIAFTA
+188 LTIALTA
-195 LVAWMLG
+195 LIAWLLE
-202 LPLLASLALG
+202 LPLLAAIALG

-226 LAERLEIQTPH
+226 MAERLEIQTPH
-237 GRQIFGALLF
+237 GKQIFGALLF

-262 ATQSDAMATDLA
+262 VQESDAMATTLGW
-274 LAMFKAVVVLGFL
+274 AMFKAVIVLGFL

-299 QWVAGR
+299 QWVAGY

-317 FTLGLAFLTESAG
+317 FTLGLAFLTESVG

-341 MLISETEYRYQ
+341 MLVSETEYRYQ

-383 KVDVLLLVVAII
+383 NWGDVLLLVAAIV
-395 IGKGVLVAALS
+395 IGKAVLVTGLA

-412 RPTAVRTAVGL
+412 RPTAVRTALGL
-423 AQAGEF
+423 AQGGEF
-429 GFVLLAQATD
+429 GFVLLAQSAD
-439 LKLLGVGVSQPVLAA
+439 LNLLGTEITQPVLAA
-454 MVLSMLIAPFMI
+454 MVLSMLIAPLLI
-466 HRMDTLTR
+466 NRMDTLTR
-474 LIAGSEWAGRAK
+474 LLAGSEWAGRAK

-497 KARHVIVC
+497 KSRHVIVC
-505 GYGRSGQNLARLLE
+505 GFGRSGQNLARLLE
-519 AEGISF
+519 SEGISLV
-525 IALDADPERIRAVAA
+525 ALDADPERIRAVAA
-540 SGVSVVYGDAS
+540 AGVNVVYGDAS

-560 LSRAQAVV
+560 LSRAKAIV
-568 VTYADVHSSMAILR
+568 VTYSDLHSTMAILR

-604 ALKAAGA
+604 ALKSAGA
-611 AEVVSEV
+611 SEVVSEV

-632 LGVPLTQVLKRIREV
+632 LGVPLSQVLKRIRAV
-647 RETRYAM
+647 RESRYAM
-654 MRGFFRGASDA
+654 MRGFFRGASDV
-665 DDELDQHAQPR
+665 DDELDQQSQPR
-676 LHTVLITQ
+676 LHTVMVTQ
-684 GAAAAGH
+684 GAAAAGQT
-691 SLESLALDELLVE
+691 LESLAFEELLVE

-714 GVDPQPDTE
+714 GVDPQPETE
-723 IQVGDVLVLRGAADG
+723 VHVGDVLMLRGAADG

>member
-1 MPGCRWTPGW
+1 
-11 PRSCRRCGPTCP
+11 
-23 CPTPPRGRCTPG
+23 
-35 SAERHRQIR
+35 
-44 RRGGW
+44 
-49 TGHAGR
+49 
-55 RLRCRAPDARAKAN
+55 
-69 VRERWVGV
+69 
-77 AWSASIL
+77 
-84 KPAFPTAFSLMHTS
+84 MHGT
-98 LQLVLILL
+98 LPLVLILL
-106 AVAVLVAAAARAL
+106 VVAVLVAAAARAL
-119 RLPTMLGYLVTGI
+119 RLPTMLGYLITGI
-132 AIGPFALGWIPDIA
+132 AIGPFALGWIPDSE

-179 LGFGGAQVV
+179 FGFGGAQVV
-188 LTIAFTA
+188 LTIVLTAFI
-195 LVAWMLG
+195 AWLLE
-202 LPLLASLALG
+202 LPLLAAIALG

-262 ATQSDAMATDLA
+262 AKDADNMALVLGLA
-274 LAMFKAVVVLGFL
+274 ALKAVVVLGFL

-371 IGMRLDLMQVML
+371 IGMRLDLMQVMQNWGD
-383 KVDVLLLVVAII
+383 VVLLLLAIVV
-395 IGKGVLVAALS
+395 GKVVLVGALAK
-406 MAFGSS
+406 AFGSS
-412 RPTAVRTAVGL
+412 RPTAVRTALGL

-429 GFVLLAQATD
+429 GFVLLAQAAD
-439 LKLLGVGVSQPVLAA
+439 LKLLGAEITQPVLAA
-454 MVLSMLIAPFMI
+454 MVLSMLIAPVMI
-466 HRMDTLTR
+466 NRMDALTR
-474 LIAGSEWAGRAK
+474 LISGSEWAGRAK

-497 KARHVIVC
+497 KAQHVIVC

-525 IALDADPERIRAVAA
+525 VALDADPERIRAVAA

-560 LSRAQAVV
+560 LSRAQAIV
-568 VTYADVHSSMAILR
+568 VTYSDLHSSMAILR

-588 PELPVVVRTID
+588 PDLPVVVRTID
-599 DTHID
+599 DTHVD

-611 AEVVSEV
+611 TEVVSEV

-632 LGVPLTQVLKRIREV
+632 LGVPLTQVLKRIRDV
-647 RETRYAM
+647 RESRYAI

-665 DDELDQHAQPR
+665 DSELDQHAQPR
-676 LHTVLITQ
+676 LHTVLVTQ
-684 GAAAAGH
+684 GAAAAGQR
-691 SLESLALDELLVE
+691 LDALLLDELRVD

-723 IQVGDVLVLRGAADG
+723 IRVGDVLVLRGAADG

>member
-1 MPGCRWTPGW
+1 
-11 PRSCRRCGPTCP
+11 
-23 CPTPPRGRCTPG
+23 
-35 SAERHRQIR
+35 
-44 RRGGW
+44 
-49 TGHAGR
+49 
-55 RLRCRAPDARAKAN
+55 
-69 VRERWVGV
+69 
-77 AWSASIL
+77 
-84 KPAFPTAFSLMHTS
+84 MHS
-98 LQLVLILL
+98 GLQLVLTLL
-106 AVAVLVAAAARAL
+106 AAAVLVAAAARAL

-132 AIGPFALGWIPDIA
+132 AIGPFALGWIPDSE

-179 LGFGGAQVV
+179 FGFGGAQVV
-188 LTIAFTA
+188 LTIVLTA
-195 LVAWMLG
+195 LIAWLLD
-202 LPLLASLALG
+202 LPLLAAIALG

-218 STAIVSKL
+218 STAIVSKMM
-226 LAERLEIQTPH
+226 AERMEIQTPH

-262 ATQSDAMATDLA
+262 AKESDAMAATLA
-274 LAMFKAVVVLGFL
+274 LAMLKAVVVLGFL

-299 QWVAGR
+299 QWVAGH

-317 FTLGLAFLTESAG
+317 FTLGLAYLTESAG

-341 MLISETEYRYQ
+341 MLVSETEYRYQ

-383 KVDVLLLVVAII
+383 NWGDVLLLVAAIVL
-395 IGKGVLVAALS
+395 GKAVLVTGLGL
-406 MAFGSS
+406 AFGSA
-412 RPTAVRTAVGL
+412 RPTAVRTALGL

-429 GFVLLAQATD
+429 GFVLLAQAAD
-439 LKLLGVGVSQPVLAA
+439 LSLLGAEITQPVLAA
-454 MVLSMLIAPFMI
+454 MVLSMLIAPLMI
-466 HRMDTLTR
+466 NRMDTLTR
-474 LIAGSEWAGRAK
+474 LLAGSEWAGRAK

-497 KARHVIVC
+497 KSKHVIVC
-505 GYGRSGQNLARLLE
+505 GYGRSGQNLARLFE
-519 AEGISF
+519 AEDISF
-525 IALDADPERIRAVAA
+525 VALDADPERIRAVAA

-560 LSRAQAVV
+560 LSRAQAIV
-568 VTYADVHSSMAILR
+568 VTYSDLHSSMAILR

-604 ALKAAGA
+604 ELKAAGA

-632 LGVPLTQVLKRIREV
+632 LGIPLSQVLKRIRGV

-654 MRGFFRGASDA
+654 MRGYFRGASDV
-665 DDELDQHAQPR
+665 DDELDQQSQPR
-676 LHTVLITQ
+676 LHTVLIPQ
-684 GAAAAGH
+684 GAAAAGR
-691 SLESLALDELLVE
+691 SLEDLALDDLLVE

-714 GVDPQPDTE
+714 GVDPQPETE
-723 IQVGDVLVLRGAADG
+723 IRVGDVLMLRGAADG
-738 LAAAEFRVLQ
+738 LAAAEIRVLQ

>member
-1 MPGCRWTPGW
+1 
-11 PRSCRRCGPTCP
+11 
-23 CPTPPRGRCTPG
+23 
-35 SAERHRQIR
+35 
-44 RRGGW
+44 
-49 TGHAGR
+49 
-55 RLRCRAPDARAKAN
+55 
-69 VRERWVGV
+69 
-77 AWSASIL
+77 
-84 KPAFPTAFSLMHTS
+84 MHS
-98 LQLVLILL
+98 GLELVLILL
-106 AVAVLVAAAARAL
+106 AAAVLVAALARAL

-132 AIGPFALGWIPDIA
+132 AIGPFALGWIPDSD

-179 LGFGGAQVV
+179 FGFGGAQVV
-188 LTIAFTA
+188 LTIALTA
-195 LVAWMLG
+195 LIAWLLD
-202 LPLLASLALG
+202 LPLLAAIALG

-218 STAIVSKL
+218 STAIVSKM

-262 ATQSDAMATDLA
+262 AQESDAMAATLG

-299 QWVAGR
+299 QWVAGH

-341 MLISETEYRYQ
+341 MLVSETEYRYQ

-371 IGMRLDLMQVML
+371 IGMRLDLMQVMSNWG
-383 KVDVLLLVVAII
+383 DVLLLVAAIVV
-395 IGKGVLVAALS
+395 GKAVLVTGLG
-406 MAFGSS
+406 MAFGSAK
-412 RPTAVRTAVGL
+412 PTAVRTALGL

-429 GFVLLAQATD
+429 GFVLLALTVD
-439 LKLLGVGVSQPVLAA
+439 VNLLGAQITQPVLAA
-454 MVLSMLIAPFMI
+454 MVLSMLMAPLI
-466 HRMDTLTR
+466 INRMDTLTR
-474 LIAGSEWAGRAK
+474 LLAGSEWAGRAK

-497 KARHVIVC
+497 KSKHVIVC
-505 GYGRSGQNLARLLE
+505 GYGRSGQNLARLFE
-519 AEGISF
+519 AEDISF
-525 IALDADPERIRAVAA
+525 VALDADPERIRAVAA

-560 LSRAQAVV
+560 LSRAQAIV
-568 VTYADVHSSMAILR
+568 VTYSDLHSSMAILR
-582 HVRELR
+582 HVRDLR

-599 DTHID
+599 ETHID
-604 ALKAAGA
+604 ELKAAGA

-632 LGVPLTQVLKRIREV
+632 LGIPLSQVLKRIREV

-654 MRGFFRGASDA
+654 MRGFFRGASDV
-665 DDELDQHAQPR
+665 DDELDQQSQPR
-676 LHTVLITQ
+676 LHTVLIPQ
-684 GAAAAGH
+684 GSAAAGKT
-691 SLESLALDELLVE
+691 LEDLALDELLVE

-714 GVDPQPDTE
+714 GVDPQPETE
-723 IQVGDVLVLRGAADG
+723 IRVGDVLMLRGAADG
-738 LAAAEFRVLQ
+738 LAAAEMRVLQ

>member
-1 MPGCRWTPGW
+1 
-11 PRSCRRCGPTCP
+11 
-23 CPTPPRGRCTPG
+23 
-35 SAERHRQIR
+35 
-44 RRGGW
+44 
-49 TGHAGR
+49 
-55 RLRCRAPDARAKAN
+55 
-69 VRERWVGV
+69 
-77 AWSASIL
+77 
-84 KPAFPTAFSLMHTS
+84 MHSS

-106 AVAVLVAAAARAL
+106 AVAVLVAATARAL
-119 RLPTMLGYLVTGI
+119 RLPTMLGYLLTGI
-132 AIGPFALGWIPDIA
+132 AIGPFALGWIPDSE

-171 LMTMRMTV
+171 LMTMRTTV
-179 LGFGGAQVV
+179 FGFGGAQVV
-188 LTIAFTA
+188 VTIALTA
-195 LVAWMLG
+195 LIAWLLD
-202 LPLLASLALG
+202 LPLLAAIALG
-212 GIMSMS
+212 GIMAMS

-226 LAERLEIQTPH
+226 LAERMEIQTPH

-262 ATQSDAMATDLA
+262 AKDADDMGLVLGLA
-274 LAMFKAVVVLGFL
+274 VLKAGVVLGFL
-287 LFVGQRIMRPWF
+287 LFVGQRVMRPWF
-299 QWVAGR
+299 QWVAAR

-371 IGMRLDLMQVML
+371 IGMRLDLMQV
-383 KVDVLLLVVAII
+383 VANWGDVLLIVAAIVV
-395 IGKGVLVAALS
+395 GKGALVTGLA
-406 MAFGSS
+406 MAFGST
-412 RPTAVRTAVGL
+412 RPTAVRTALGL

-429 GFVLLAQATD
+429 GFVLLAQAAD
-439 LKLLGVGVSQPVLAA
+439 LQLMGATITQPVLAA
-454 MVLSMLIAPFMI
+454 MVLSMLIAPLLI
-466 HRMDTLTR
+466 HRMDAITR
-474 LIAGSEWAGRAK
+474 RLAGSEWAGRAK

-497 KARHVIVC
+497 KTQHVIVC

-525 IALDADPERIRAVAA
+525 VALDADPERIRAVAA
-540 SGVSVVYGDAS
+540 SGASVVYGDAS

-599 DTHID
+599 DTHVD

-632 LGVPLTQVLKRIREV
+632 LGVPLSQVLKRIREV
-647 RETRYAM
+647 RESRYAM

-665 DDELDQHAQPR
+665 DDDLDEHAQSR
-676 LHTVLITQ
+676 LHTVLITE
-684 GAAAAGH
+684 GAAAVGRTLAAI
-691 SLESLALDELLVE
+691 ALDELPVE

-714 GVDPQPDTE
+714 GVDPQPDA
-723 IQVGDVLVLRGAADG
+723 VVRAGDVLVLRGAADA
-738 LAAAEFRVLQ
+738 LAAAEFRLLQ

>member
-1 MPGCRWTPGW
+1 
-11 PRSCRRCGPTCP
+11 
-23 CPTPPRGRCTPG
+23 
-35 SAERHRQIR
+35 
-44 RRGGW
+44 
-49 TGHAGR
+49 
-55 RLRCRAPDARAKAN
+55 
-69 VRERWVGV
+69 
-77 AWSASIL
+77 
-84 KPAFPTAFSLMHTS
+84 MHGS
-98 LQLVLILL
+98 LQLALILL
-106 AVAVLVAAAARAL
+106 AAAVLVVAAARAL

-132 AIGPFALGWIPDIA
+132 AIGPFALGWIPDS
-146 EARYLAE
+146 EEERYLAE

-179 LGFGGAQVV
+179 FGFGGAQVV
-188 LTIAFTA
+188 LTIACAA
-195 LVAWMLG
+195 LIAWLLD
-202 LPLLASLALG
+202 LPLLAAVALG

-262 ATQSDAMATDLA
+262 AKDADDMGMVLGLA
-274 LAMFKAVVVLGFL
+274 VLKAVAVLGFL
-287 LFVGQRIMRPWF
+287 LFVGQRVMRPWF

-317 FTLGLAFLTESAG
+317 FTLGLAFLTEKAG

-383 KVDVLLLVVAII
+383 NWNSVLLLVAAIV
-395 IGKGVLVAALS
+395 IGKALLVAGLAT
-406 MAFGSS
+406 AFGST
-412 RPTAVRTAVGL
+412 RPTAVRTALGL

-429 GFVLLAQATD
+429 GFVLLAQAAD
-439 LKLLGVGVSQPVLAA
+439 LKLLGADITQPVLAA
-454 MVLSMLIAPFMI
+454 MVVSMLIAPLLI
-466 HRMDTLTR
+466 NRMDTLTR

-497 KARHVIVC
+497 KSGHVIVC
-505 GYGRSGQNLARLLE
+505 GYGRSGQNLTRLLE
-519 AEGISF
+519 AEGIGF
-525 IALDADPERIRAVAA
+525 VALDADPERIRAVAA

-568 VTYADVHSSMAILR
+568 VTYSDVRSSMAILR

-632 LGVPLTQVLKRIREV
+632 VGVPLSRVLKRLRDV

-665 DDELDQHAQPR
+665 DDELDQQTQPR
-676 LHTVLITQ
+676 LNTVLVTQ
-684 GAAAAGH
+684 GAAAVGR
-691 SLESLALDELLVE
+691 SMEELALEKWLVE

-714 GVDPQPDTE
+714 GIDLRPDTR
-723 IQVGDVLVLRGAADG
+723 IQAGDVLVLRGAADG

>member
-1 MPGCRWTPGW
+1 MH
-11 PRSCRRCGPTCP
+11 S
-23 CPTPPRGRCTPG
+23 
-35 SAERHRQIR
+35 
-44 RRGGW
+44 
-49 TGHAGR
+49 
-55 RLRCRAPDARAKAN
+55 
-69 VRERWVGV
+69 
-77 AWSASIL
+77 
-84 KPAFPTAFSLMHTS
+84 SLH
-98 LQLVLILL
+98 LVLILL

-132 AIGPFALGWIPDIA
+132 VIGPYALGWIPDS
-146 EARYLAE
+146 EQARYLAE

-171 LMTMRMTV
+171 LMTMRKTV
-179 LGFGGAQVV
+179 FGFGGAQV
-188 LTIAFTA
+188 LSTIGLTA
-195 LVAWMLG
+195 LFAWLLD
-202 LPLLASLALG
+202 LPLLAAVALG

-262 ATQSDAMATDLA
+262 ARESDSMAIDLA
-274 LAMFKAVVVLGFL
+274 LAMLKAVGVLAFL
-287 LFVGQRIMRPWF
+287 LFVGQRVMRPWF

-317 FTLGLAFLTESAG
+317 FTLGLAFLTETAG

-341 MLISETEYRYQ
+341 MLVSETEYRYQ

-371 IGMRLDLMQVML
+371 IGMRLDPMQVML
-383 KVDVLLLVVAII
+383 NWSSVLLLVAALVL
-395 IGKGVLVAALS
+395 GKGALVAGLS
-406 MAFGSS
+406 MVFGSA
-412 RPTAVRTAVGL
+412 RPTAVRTALGL

-429 GFVLLAQATD
+429 GFVLLAQAAD
-439 LKLLGVGVSQPVLAA
+439 LHLMGADITQPVLAA
-454 MVLSMLIAPFMI
+454 MVVSMLLAPI
-466 HRMDTLTR
+466 LINRMDALTR
-474 LIAGSEWAGRAK
+474 LIAGSEWAGKAK

-497 KARHVIVC
+497 KNKHVIVC

-519 AEGISF
+519 AEGITF
-525 IALDADPERIRAVAA
+525 VALDADPERIHAVAA

-568 VTYADVHSSMAILR
+568 VTYSDMPSSMAILR
-582 HVRELR
+582 HVRELK

-611 AEVVSEV
+611 TEVVSEV

-632 LGVPLTQVLKRIREV
+632 LGVPLSQVLKRIRDV
-647 RETRYAM
+647 RESRYAL

-691 SLESLALDELLVE
+691 ELQALRLEDLLVE

-714 GVDPQPDTE
+714 GIDPQPATPIE
-723 IQVGDVLVLRGAADG
+723 VGDVLVLRGAADG
-738 LAAAEFRVLQ
+738 LAAAEFRLLQ